1 MGFSARNLISVQ
13 SRTAAAR
20 RDVLVVVILVAA
32 VFLLLW
38 NGGSVLQ
45 IATEG
50 RSASFG
56 TSMKVAATAIILN
69 VALILFGWRRYV
81 DLQHEAELRVVGER
95 RAALLAS
102 TDPLTGLANRKGF
115 ADELQHLIGAA
126 AKAGGQVA
134 ILSVQMQR
142 FKSVNDRHGYD
153 VGDELLRRIAAAI
166 QAEMPADALVA
177 RLSGDEFAV
186 ALECTDESA
195 DAVEQAGEA
204 LLRVFGRSYE
214 IEGALAHVGGFVG
227 IAVHSSLQAPRPAD
241 LLRRA
246 DIALERARSGRS
258 ARPVRFDA
266 GMEQALIERSE
277 LEQSIRMGLEHDQF
291 VPFFE
296 PQIDLRSGA
305 LTGFEVLA
313 RWQHPTRG
321 LIRPD
326 LFIPVCEEIGLIGP
340 LSDRIIGA
348 ALAAAR
354 DWDPELTVAVNISPI
369 QLSDAQLTRK
379 LVSLLERTGFPPD
392 RLMVEITESSLFAD
406 LELARTIAAS
416 LKAQGVRLAL
426 DDFGTGFSSLSQ
438 LRSLP
443 LDLIKLD
450 RSFVTTLTSE
460 RQSAAIIRAV
470 TTLGTAIGVPVTV
483 EGIEDAATHA
493 AVLALGARHGQGW
506 YFGKAAS
513 PERTAEM
520 LAARSAPAAPVAA
533 AVQRLRA
540 AS

>member
-186 ALECTDESA
+186 ALECTDST
-195 DAVEQAGEA
+195 
-204 LLRVFGRSYE
+204 LR
-214 IEGALAHVGGFVG
+214 
-227 IAVHSSLQAPRPAD
+227 
-241 LLRRA
+241 
-246 DIALERARSGRS
+246 
-258 ARPVRFDA
+258 
-266 GMEQALIERSE
+266 
-277 LEQSIRMGLEHDQF
+277 
-291 VPFFE
+291 
-296 PQIDLRSGA
+296 
-305 LTGFEVLA
+305 
-313 RWQHPTRG
+313 
-321 LIRPD
+321 
-326 LFIPVCEEIGLIGP
+326 
-340 LSDRIIGA
+340 
-348 ALAAAR
+348 
-354 DWDPELTVAVNISPI
+354 
-369 QLSDAQLTRK
+369 
-379 LVSLLERTGFPPD
+379 
-392 RLMVEITESSLFAD
+392 
-406 LELARTIAAS
+406 
-416 LKAQGVRLAL
+416 
-426 DDFGTGFSSLSQ
+426 
-438 LRSLP
+438 
-443 LDLIKLD
+443 
-450 RSFVTTLTSE
+450 
-460 RQSAAIIRAV
+460 
-470 TTLGTAIGVPVTV
+470 
-483 EGIEDAATHA
+483 
-493 AVLALGARHGQGW
+493 
-506 YFGKAAS
+506 
-513 PERTAEM
+513 
-520 LAARSAPAAPVAA
+520 
-533 AVQRLRA
+533 
-540 AS
+540 